1 MGDQIIIPSE
11 VVTLYKFLNPKDRF
25 VYGMKILESKSI
37 EELNKVSTEA
47 YMELFSDMSEICRGM
62 IMQISMIAGQTS
74 SGDKVNIVMY
84 GNSIFLNSDKLTPI
98 KEIVKTFM
106 IGGDILVPDSEHL
119 SKNRNKNR
127 YHMRFFRAYKRLNS
141 IQVRN
146 PINLN

>member
-1 MGDQIIIPSE
+1 
-11 VVTLYKFLNPKDRF
+11 
-25 VYGMKILESKSI
+25 
-37 EELNKVSTEA
+37 
-47 YMELFSDMSEICRGM
+47 
-62 IMQISMIAGQTS
+62 MIAGQTS

-106 IGGDILVPDSEHL
+106 IGGDILVPDSDHL

-146 PINLN
+146 PIHLN

>member
-106 IGGDILVPDSEHL
+106 IGGDILVPDSDHL

-127 YHMRFFRAYKRLNS
+127 YHMRFFRAYQRLNS

-146 PINLN
+146 PIHLN

>member
-11 VVTLYKFLNPKDRF
+11 VVTLYKFLNSKDRF

-37 EELNKVSTEA
+37 EELNRVSTEA

-127 YHMRFFRAYKRLNS
+127 YHMRFFRAYKRLNA

>member
-1 MGDQIIIPSE
+1 MGEQIIIPSE

-127 YHMRFFRAYKRLNS
+127 YHMRFFRAYKRLNA
-141 IQVRN
+141 IHVRN

>member
-47 YMELFSDMSEICRGM
+47 YMDLFSDMSEICRGM

-127 YHMRFFRAYKRLNS
+127 YHMRFFRAYKRLNA

>member
-1 MGDQIIIPSE
+1 MGDQLLIPSE
-11 VVTLYKFLNPKDRF
+11 VVTLYKFLNSKDRF

-119 SKNRNKNR
+119 SKNRNRNR

-146 PINLN
+146 PIHLN

>member
-1 MGDQIIIPSE
+1 MGDQLLIPSE
-11 VVTLYKFLNPKDRF
+11 VVTLYKFLNSKDRF

-119 SKNRNKNR
+119 SKNRNRNR
-127 YHMRFFRAYKRLNS
+127 YHMRFFRAYKRLNF

-146 PINLN
+146 PIHLN